1 VPHDY
6 SEVLSTLLAPFVSYV
21 DVIVFDDLG
30 G

>member
-1 VPHDY
+1 MPYDY
-6 SEVLSTLLAPFVSYV
+6 GVVLSALLAPFASYV